1 MLDQQRLKAI
11 ELLVAGET
19 ISNTAELVGVTRS
32 TIYKWKEQDDFKY
45 EMERQISFLK
55 SGIERKLLANVNTF
69 LDELCKIALKSESD
83 KTRLD
88 AITYCI
94 NRLVGTPTQMVQE
107 QTEYRTPA
115 KDMDIDAV
123 LAEIEELKD
132 DSEEEC

>member
-1 MLDQQRLKAI
+1 MYW
-11 ELLVAGET
+11 
-19 ISNTAELVGVTRS
+19 RS
-32 TIYKWKEQDDFKY
+32 IR
-45 EMERQISFLK
+45 RQIAFLK
-55 SGIERKLLANVNTF
+55 SGIERKLLANVNPF

-94 NRLVGTPTQMVQE
+94 NRLVGTPTKMIQE
-107 QTEYRTPA
+107 QTEYRVPA